1 MYTRVSETIFCLL
14 HFIWFKHIEPCD
26 VTSLVLRSV
35 KKIQK
40 ISKPALF
47 WKVQVDQEKQKKPH
61 VKIDISIKLRYN
73 RIKWWPKR
81 MLNLSCFKIL
91 WTSLCQWYSYVALV
105 FPIIMLFCVMEVLLF
120 SWAHSLTDVW
130 YQFITLQCNS
140 ITTKMIFND
149 AFIFDKN
156 RA

>member
-61 VKIDISIKLRYN
+61 VKIDISIKSYKMMTKKDVKSVLFQNFVNKFVPVVFLRCT
-73 RIKWWPKR
+73 RISHYHVVLCNGSTSILLGPLPYRR
-81 MLNLSCFKIL
+81 MI
-91 WTSLCQWYSYVALV
+91 
-105 FPIIMLFCVMEVLLF
+105 
-120 SWAHSLTDVW
+120 
-130 YQFITLQCNS
+130 S
-140 ITTKMIFND
+140 IYYASMQ
-149 AFIFDKN
+149 
-156 RA
+156 